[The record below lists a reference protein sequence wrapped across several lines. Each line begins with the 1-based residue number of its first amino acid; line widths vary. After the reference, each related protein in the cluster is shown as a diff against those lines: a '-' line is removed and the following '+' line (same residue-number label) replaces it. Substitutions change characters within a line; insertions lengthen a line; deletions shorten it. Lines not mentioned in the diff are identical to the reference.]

1 MPTSTSTPAS
11 APASTATSGGSED
24 DRQHIIIVGAGII
37 GVCTA
42 YYLTRH
48 PQFSA
53 KTHRITII
61 ESTRPAS
68 GASGKAG
75 GLLALWAFPSQ
86 LVPLSFELHAQLAE
100 EYNGEEEWGYRRLQT
115 VSLEGNLTKT
125 AASAAA
131 TPKKKK
137 SKSTSAADADSIDLP
152 VDLDWVRKDVTE
164 SWSALSGT
172 DSTAQVHPYKFT
184 MFMLRRA
191 QESGAVSLVLGKVA
205 GINCNKTTGSAES
218 VEYTPTLSSTSTLT
232 PSSNLILTSTST
244 STSTSTF
251 TSTSTSSTATNNN
264 NSHNHSSSNNT
275 SNSSSNNNSN
285 KNNKNNNNN
294 NNNSSSSN
302 NNSTTTTL
310 KADKIIVTVGPWT
323 SRLLPTCPVSGLRA
337 HSITI
342 TPSRPV
348 SAYAVFTELK
358 LAKGKYVSPE
368 IYARKDEVYV
378 CGEGDNY
385 VEVPETTDDVEVLK
399 SRCDELV
406 KYAGVVS
413 NELQAGRITRR
424 QACYLPVVDV
434 PSTSGPLV
442 GLTSAA
448 NLYVAAGHS
457 CWGINN
463 APGTGKIMAEIVF
476 EGQARSADVSGL
488 DPRRYFVVA

>member
-1 MPTSTSTPAS
+1 MPTSAMVP
-11 APASTATSGGSED
+11 PED
-24 DRQHIIIVGAGII
+24 SRTHIIVVGAGII

-48 PQFSA
+48 PKFSPE
-53 KTHRITII
+53 THRITII

-86 LVPLSFELHAQLAE
+86 LVPLSFKLHEDLAAMYDGAE
-100 EYNGEEEWGYRRLQT
+100 EWSYRRLQT
-115 VSLEGNLTKT
+115 VSVEGNL
-125 AASAAA
+125 
-131 TPKKKK
+131 
-137 SKSTSAADADSIDLP
+137 SKSARVSRKKPVDIGLP
-152 VDLDWVRKDVTE
+152 PDLDWVRPDILE

-191 QESGAVSLVLGKVA
+191 QESGAVSLVLGKVLKLNYSGVGNA
-205 GINCNKTTGSAES
+205 VESVVYAPVGSSGDSMSSDSVSSAGSALPK
-218 VEYTPTLSSTSTLT
+218 VLRG
-232 PSSNLILTSTST
+232 
-244 STSTSTF
+244 
-251 TSTSTSSTATNNN
+251 
-264 NSHNHSSSNNT
+264 
-275 SNSSSNNNSN
+275 
-285 KNNKNNNNN
+285 
-294 NNNSSSSN
+294 
-302 NNSTTTTL
+302 
-310 KADKIIVTVGPWT
+310 DKIVVTVGPWT

-358 LAKGKYVSPE
+358 LAKGKYISPE
-368 IYARKDEVYV
+368 IYARKDEVYI

-399 SRCDELV
+399 ERCEELV
-406 KYAGVVS
+406 KYAGIIS
-413 NELQAGRITRR
+413 NELQGGRITRR

-434 PSTSGPLV
+434 PSTSGPLI
-442 GLTSAA
+442 GPTNTQ
-448 NLYVAAGHS
+448 NLYVASGHS

-463 APGTGKIMAEIVF
+463 APGTGKVMAEILLDG
-476 EGQARSADVSGL
+476 EAKSADVSSL
-488 DPRRYFVVA
+488 DPRRYFVSGPLPGE